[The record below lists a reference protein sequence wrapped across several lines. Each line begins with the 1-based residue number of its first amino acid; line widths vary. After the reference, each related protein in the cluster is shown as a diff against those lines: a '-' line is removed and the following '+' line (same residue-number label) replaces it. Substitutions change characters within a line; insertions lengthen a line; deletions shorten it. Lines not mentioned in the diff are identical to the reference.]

1 IAKNIIKSLKN
12 KDLFNKYRLY
22 IIYIFI
28 LLTFSFIT
36 IVKYN
41 RYVSSTVN
49 PDIQKNNNLIH
60 DVNNVNIQNE
70 DKTDTENTNW
80 SNVGKYGKE
89 VESTEFF
96 PTFDEYFNNRSKE
109 DYEKLEAEKLKV
121 LTENASTYKD
131 EIRKVMEKSYK
142 SEYEKLK
149 KEDEEDSKISQDVHE
164 NLKVTFVMKKNID
177 NFLFTQ
183 YSYMINKLKEKS
195 EILKSLKSVFNNDN
209 NKGNNTSDNVK
220 ENNND
225 PVSLDEKTEKDN
237 NDENNAKFKAI
248 DKSEDVENALAF
260 YKKGSN
266 KENNLIEEVN
276 FFKPQKGYAE
286 EKRISTFS
294 DQMFANVK
302 IESKNLLT
310 KGEEYGTNDGGLKL
324 EKGEEVVSNY
334 NNEEEGTE
342 LFLKNNVSVLEL
354 FKENVK
360 TSLKYKNE
368 NIIKN
373 NLNENLL
380 CGRVKVHWFPKFMK
394 RIIMKI
400 PDYIKISDIIIEV
413 RNGIIPFVF
422 DDLYALNMFDIYT
435 NKPKIIVY
443 TNCDRASVKGTEEWG
458 NYYRRKLY
466 WSDKKFNRNIK
477 SDLNASINS
486 ANNNPMKK
494 SAVIFVD
501 AKNGK
506 KEIIVLKKLINRL
519 CERVIESK
527 RKKGIHNYKVKCI
540 FLGLPNVGK
549 SALINKILEIK
560 KTKSYDL
567 PGLTKNIQ
575 MYSTKKYEL
584 IDTPG
589 IIAHNLYKLRE
600 RVYDKN
606 NRILDEIY
614 NKNNKDYSIDNVV
627 NIKNYNSYM
636 HVENNIYLLA
646 LCNHISPKMYDI
658 YNIAEVL
665 IQNIYN
671 TYLYDNEYVDLKKI
685 INRYQINF
693 VDCINS
699 QGQFSAYHFI
709 QKLARDRFNNDLN
722 QASMRIVSDFRKNYL
737 GKMTLNYPIYF
748 NKKAIT
754 LKRDNQFVNSAS
766 DRYVG
771 CDNNSNCD
779 YCSTQSDS
787 RSIDNLLEEA
797 NKKHEYNVF
806 DTSNYKKNIVNYN
819 ASTKEN
825 IMKSSQSNIFYEQ

>member
-1 IAKNIIKSLKN
+1 MYDAYSKNKILEKKLYFLKN
-12 KDLFNKYRLY
+12 VNKLY
-22 IIYIFI
+22 
-28 LLTFSFIT
+28 
-36 IVKYN
+36 
-41 RYVSSTVN
+41 
-49 PDIQKNNNLIH
+49 KN
-60 DVNNVNIQNE
+60 DFKRKNVRRKERKE
-70 DKTDTENTNW
+70 DKTETEKNNW
-80 SNVGKYGKE
+80 SNLGKYGKE
-89 VESTEFF
+89 VENTEFF
-96 PTFDEYFNNRSKE
+96 QTFDEYFNSRSKE
-109 DYEKLEAEKLKV
+109 DYEQLEAGKLKI
-121 LTENASTYKD
+121 LTENTNTYKD
-131 EIRKVMEKSYK
+131 EIRKIMEKSYK

-149 KEDEEDSKISQDVHE
+149 KEEEEDSKISHDVHE

-195 EILKSLKSVFNNDN
+195 EILKSLKNVFNN
-209 NKGNNTSDNVK
+209 NKGSTTSDNIE

-225 PVSLDEKTEKDN
+225 QVCLDEKSEKYS
-237 NDENNAKFKAI
+237 NDE
-248 DKSEDVENALAF
+248 KSSKLREINKPGDAENALEF

-266 KENNLIEEVN
+266 KENKLIEEVN

-302 IESKNLLT
+302 IENKNLLI
-310 KGEEYGTNDGGLKL
+310 KGEEYDTNDGGLKL
-324 EKGEEVVSNY
+324 EKGEEVISNY
-334 NNEEEGTE
+334 NNEDEGTE

-360 TSLKYKNE
+360 ASLKYKKE

-443 TNCDRASVKGTEEWG
+443 TNCDRASLKGTEEWG

-477 SDLNASINS
+477 NDISASINS

-614 NKNNKDYSIDNVV
+614 NKNNKDYSIDNIV

-771 CDNNSNCD
+771 W
-779 YCSTQSDS
+779 
-787 RSIDNLLEEA
+787 
-797 NKKHEYNVF
+797 
-806 DTSNYKKNIVNYN
+806 
-819 ASTKEN
+819 
-825 IMKSSQSNIFYEQ
+825 

>member
-1 IAKNIIKSLKN
+1 MFFPYLMVICLIHKIICIQLKIVNENINLEGINAIRQKQIRKLRICDTYSKKNISEKKLYFLKN
-12 KDLFNKYRLY
+12 FNK
-22 IIYIFI
+22 IY
-28 LLTFSFIT
+28 
-36 IVKYN
+36 
-41 RYVSSTVN
+41 
-49 PDIQKNNNLIH
+49 KNDFKRKNLRRKERK
-60 DVNNVNIQNE
+60 E
-70 DKTDTENTNW
+70 DKTNTENNNW

-89 VESTEFF
+89 VENTEFF

-131 EIRKVMEKSYK
+131 EIRKIMEKSYK

-149 KEDEEDSKISQDVHE
+149 KEDEEDSQISQDVHE

-195 EILKSLKSVFNNDN
+195 EILKSLKNVFNNDN
-209 NKGNNTSDNVK
+209 NKGSNTSDKVGESNTDQVC
-220 ENNND
+220 
-225 PVSLDEKTEKDN
+225 LDEKTEKDSS
-237 NDENNAKFKAI
+237 DEKNAKLKAI
-248 DKSEDVENALAF
+248 DKSEDVENGLAF

-286 EKRISTFS
+286 EKRVSTFS

-302 IESKNLLT
+302 IESKNLLI

-422 DDLYALNMFDIYT
+422 DDLYALNMFDIFT

-477 SDLNASINS
+477 SDLNGSINS

-600 RVYDKN
+600 RAYDKN

-685 INRYQINF
+685 IDRYQINF

-771 CDNNSNCD
+771 W
-779 YCSTQSDS
+779 
-787 RSIDNLLEEA
+787 
-797 NKKHEYNVF
+797 
-806 DTSNYKKNIVNYN
+806 
-819 ASTKEN
+819 
-825 IMKSSQSNIFYEQ
+825 

>member
-1 IAKNIIKSLKN
+1 MFFPYLMVICLIHKILCIQLKIVNENIKLEGINASRPKQIRRFRMYDAYSKNKILEKKLYFLKN
-12 KDLFNKYRLY
+12 VNKLY
-22 IIYIFI
+22 
-28 LLTFSFIT
+28 
-36 IVKYN
+36 
-41 RYVSSTVN
+41 
-49 PDIQKNNNLIH
+49 KN
-60 DVNNVNIQNE
+60 DFKRKNVRRKERKE
-70 DKTDTENTNW
+70 DKTETEKNNW
-80 SNVGKYGKE
+80 SNLGKYGKE
-89 VESTEFF
+89 VENTEFF
-96 PTFDEYFNNRSKE
+96 QTFDEYFNSRSKE
-109 DYEKLEAEKLKV
+109 DYEQLEAGKLKI
-121 LTENASTYKD
+121 LTENTNTYKD
-131 EIRKVMEKSYK
+131 EIRKIMEKSYK

-149 KEDEEDSKISQDVHE
+149 KEEEEDSKISHDVHE

-195 EILKSLKSVFNNDN
+195 EILKSLKNVFNN
-209 NKGNNTSDNVK
+209 NKGSTTSDNIE

-225 PVSLDEKTEKDN
+225 QVCLDEKSEKYS
-237 NDENNAKFKAI
+237 NDE
-248 DKSEDVENALAF
+248 KSSKLREINKPGDAENALEF

-266 KENNLIEEVN
+266 KENKLIEEVN

-302 IESKNLLT
+302 IENKNLLI
-310 KGEEYGTNDGGLKL
+310 KGEEYDTNDGGLKL
-324 EKGEEVVSNY
+324 EKGEEVISNY
-334 NNEEEGTE
+334 NNEDEGTE

-360 TSLKYKNE
+360 ASLKYKKE

-443 TNCDRASVKGTEEWG
+443 TNCDRASLKGTEEWG

-477 SDLNASINS
+477 NDISASINS

-614 NKNNKDYSIDNVV
+614 NKNNKDYSIDNIV

-771 CDNNSNCD
+771 W
-779 YCSTQSDS
+779 
-787 RSIDNLLEEA
+787 
-797 NKKHEYNVF
+797 
-806 DTSNYKKNIVNYN
+806 
-819 ASTKEN
+819 
-825 IMKSSQSNIFYEQ
+825 

>member
-1 IAKNIIKSLKN
+1 MFFPYLMVICLIHKILCIQLKIVNENIKLEDINASKPKQIRRFRIYDAYLKKNIPEKKLYFLK
-12 KDLFNKYRLY
+12 KFNKLY
-22 IIYIFI
+22 
-28 LLTFSFIT
+28 
-36 IVKYN
+36 
-41 RYVSSTVN
+41 
-49 PDIQKNNNLIH
+49 KNDFKRKKLRRKERKEN
-60 DVNNVNIQNE
+60 
-70 DKTDTENTNW
+70 KTETEKSNW
-80 SNVGKYGKE
+80 SNVGKYEKE
-89 VESTEFF
+89 VANTEFF
-96 PTFDEYFNNRSKE
+96 HTFDEYFNKRSKE
-109 DYEKLEAEKLKV
+109 DYEKLEAGKLKI
-121 LTENASTYKD
+121 LTENANTYKD
-131 EIRKVMEKSYK
+131 EIRKIMEKSYK

-164 NLKVTFVMKKNID
+164 NLKVTFVMNKNID

-195 EILKSLKSVFNNDN
+195 EILKSLKNVFNNDN
-209 NKGNNTSDNVK
+209 NNNGSNTSDNIGK
-220 ENNND
+220 NNND
-225 PVSLDEKTEKDN
+225 KICLDEKTEKYSN
-237 NDENNAKFKAI
+237 EEKNAKLRAI
-248 DKSEDVENALAF
+248 NKPEDAENALEF

-266 KENNLIEEVN
+266 KENKLIEEVN
-276 FFKPQKGYAE
+276 FFKPKKGYAE
-286 EKRISTFS
+286 EKRVSTFS

-302 IESKNLLT
+302 IENKNLLI
-310 KGEEYGTNDGGLKL
+310 KGEEYDTNDGGLKL
-324 EKGEEVVSNY
+324 EKGEEVISNY
-334 NNEEEGTE
+334 NNEDEGTE

-360 TSLKYKNE
+360 ASLKYKKE

-443 TNCDRASVKGTEEWG
+443 TNCDRASLKGTEEWG

-477 SDLNASINS
+477 SDMNASINS
-486 ANNNPMKK
+486 TDNNPMKK

-606 NRILDEIY
+606 NRILDEVY
-614 NKNNKDYSIDNVV
+614 NKNNKDYSIDNIV

-636 HVENNIYLLA
+636 HIENNIYLLA

-748 NKKAIT
+748 NKKTIT

-771 CDNNSNCD
+771 W
-779 YCSTQSDS
+779 
-787 RSIDNLLEEA
+787 
-797 NKKHEYNVF
+797 
-806 DTSNYKKNIVNYN
+806 
-819 ASTKEN
+819 
-825 IMKSSQSNIFYEQ
+825 

>member
-1 IAKNIIKSLKN
+1 MVNENINLEGINTSRHKQIRKFRMCDVYSKKNISEKKLYFLQN
-12 KDLFNKYRLY
+12 FNKVYNNDFKRKRLRR
-22 IIYIFI
+22 
-28 LLTFSFIT
+28 
-36 IVKYN
+36 KE
-41 RYVSSTVN
+41 
-49 PDIQKNNNLIH
+49 KK
-60 DVNNVNIQNE
+60 E
-70 DKTDTENTNW
+70 DKTDTENKDW
-80 SNVGKYGKE
+80 SNVGKYGRE
-89 VESTEFF
+89 VGNSEYF

-131 EIRKVMEKSYK
+131 EIRKIMEKSYK

-149 KEDEEDSKISQDVHE
+149 KEDEEDSKISNDVHE

-195 EILKSLKSVFNNDN
+195 EILKSLKNVFNNDN
-209 NKGNNTSDNVK
+209 NKGSNTSDNVR

-225 PVSLDEKTEKDN
+225 QVCSDEKTEKDSN
-237 NDENNAKFKAI
+237 NEKSEKLKTI
-248 DKSEDVENALAF
+248 DKSEDVENGLAF
-260 YKKGSN
+260 YKKGRN

-302 IESKNLLT
+302 IESNNLLI
-310 KGEEYGTNDGGLKL
+310 KGDEYGTNDGGLKL

-422 DDLYALNMFDIYT
+422 DDLYALNMFDIFT

-486 ANNNPMKK
+486 GNNNPMKK

-693 VDCINS
+693 IDCINS

-771 CDNNSNCD
+771 W
-779 YCSTQSDS
+779 
-787 RSIDNLLEEA
+787 
-797 NKKHEYNVF
+797 
-806 DTSNYKKNIVNYN
+806 
-819 ASTKEN
+819 
-825 IMKSSQSNIFYEQ
+825 

>member
-1 IAKNIIKSLKN
+1 MVNENINLEGINASRHKQIRKFRIRDTYSKKNISEKKLYFLQN
-12 KDLFNKYRLY
+12 FNKVYKNDFKRKRLRR
-22 IIYIFI
+22 
-28 LLTFSFIT
+28 
-36 IVKYN
+36 KEKK
-41 RYVSSTVN
+41 
-49 PDIQKNNNLIH
+49 D
-60 DVNNVNIQNE
+60 
-70 DKTDTENTNW
+70 DKTDTENSNW

-89 VESTEFF
+89 IENTEFF

-131 EIRKVMEKSYK
+131 EIRKIMEKSYK

-149 KEDEEDSKISQDVHE
+149 KEEEEDSKISHDVHE

-195 EILKSLKSVFNNDN
+195 EILKSLKNVFNNDN
-209 NKGNNTSDNVK
+209 NKGSNTSDNVR

-225 PVSLDEKTEKDN
+225 PVCLDEQTEKDS

-248 DKSEDVENALAF
+248 DKSEDAENALAF

-302 IESKNLLT
+302 IESKNLLI

-477 SDLNASINS
+477 NDLNASING

-693 VDCINS
+693 IDCINS

-771 CDNNSNCD
+771 W
-779 YCSTQSDS
+779 
-787 RSIDNLLEEA
+787 
-797 NKKHEYNVF
+797 
-806 DTSNYKKNIVNYN
+806 
-819 ASTKEN
+819 
-825 IMKSSQSNIFYEQ
+825 